1 MYEILFYEELKE
13 VNRNKDGFPIWDA
26 QMEQELYTPEEIA
39 QNNLTAKIMC
49 ELIAARKE
57 MGLSQ
62 KELERLS
69 GVKQPSIAR
78 MEKGISSPTL
88 DTLAKLLA
96 PLGKT
101 LEIVPIHQES

>member
-1 MYEILFYEELKE
+1 M
-13 VNRNKDGFPIWDA
+13 NRNKDGFPVWDA
-26 QMEQELYTPEEIA
+26 EMEQELYTTEEIA
-39 QNNLTAKIMC
+39 QNNLTAKVMC

-57 MGLSQ
+57 KGLTQ

-69 GVKQPSIAR
+69 GVRQPAIAR

-101 LEIVPIHQES
+101 IEIVPIRNDG

>member
-1 MYEILFYEELKE
+1 MN
-13 VNRNKDGFPIWDA
+13 VNKDGFPIWD
-26 QMEQELYTPEEIA
+26 EELEKEMYTPEEIE

-57 MGLSQ
+57 KGLTQ

-69 GVKQPSIAR
+69 GIKQPAIAR
-78 MEKGISSPTL
+78 MERGISSPTIE
-88 DTLAKLLA
+88 TLAKLLA

-101 LEIVPIHQES
+101 IEIVPIANK

>member
-1 MYEILFYEELKE
+1 M
-13 VNRNKDGFPIWDA
+13 NRNEDGFLIWD
-26 QMEQELYTPEEIA
+26 EDLEKEIYTSEEIA

-69 GVKQPSIAR
+69 GVKQPAIAR

-101 LEIVPIHQES
+101 IAIVPMTQKG

>member
-1 MYEILFYEELKE
+1 M
-13 VNRNKDGFPIWDA
+13 NRNKDGFPVWDA
-26 QMEQELYTPEEIA
+26 EMEQELYTTEEIA

-57 MGLSQ
+57 KGLTQ
-62 KELERLS
+62 KGLERLS
-69 GVKQPSIAR
+69 GVRQPAIAR

-88 DTLAKLLA
+88 ETLAKLLA

-101 LEIVPIHQES
+101 IEIVPIRNEG

>member
-1 MYEILFYEELKE
+1 M
-13 VNRNKDGFPIWDA
+13 NRNKDGFPVWDA
-26 QMEQELYTPEEIA
+26 DMERELFTEEEIA
-39 QNNLTAKIMC
+39 RNNLTAKIMC

-57 MGLSQ
+57 KGLSQ

-69 GVKQPSIAR
+69 GVRQPAIAR

-101 LEIVPIHQES
+101 IEIVPVRQDG

>member
-1 MYEILFYEELKE
+1 M
-13 VNRNKDGFPIWDA
+13 NRNKDGFPVWDA
-26 QMEQELYTPEEIA
+26 ELEQELFTAEEIA

-49 ELIAARKE
+49 ELITARKE
-57 MGLSQ
+57 KGLSQ

-69 GVKQPSIAR
+69 GVKQPAIAR

-101 LEIVPIHQES
+101 IQIVPIHQES

>member
-1 MYEILFYEELKE
+1 MN
-13 VNRNKDGFPIWDA
+13 VNKDGFPIWDL
-26 QMEQELYTPEEIA
+26 QLETEMYTPEEIV

-57 MGLSQ
+57 KGLTQ
-62 KELERLS
+62 KELEQLS
-69 GVKQPSIAR
+69 GVKQPAIAR
-78 MEKGISSPTL
+78 MERGLSSPTI

-101 LEIVPIHQES
+101 IEIVPLND

>member
-1 MYEILFYEELKE
+1 M
-13 VNRNKDGFPIWDA
+13 NASKDGFPIWDA
-26 QMEQELYTPEEIA
+26 QLEEEMYTPEEIA

-57 MGLSQ
+57 KGLTQ
-62 KELERLS
+62 KELEQLS
-69 GVKQPSIAR
+69 GVKQPAIAR
-78 MEKGISSPTL
+78 MERGLSSPTI

-101 LEIVPIHQES
+101 IEIVPLND

>member
-1 MYEILFYEELKE
+1 MNRNEDGFLIWDEELE
-13 VNRNKDGFPIWDA
+13 R
-26 QMEQELYTPEEIA
+26 ELYTEEEIA

-57 MGLSQ
+57 KGLSQ

-69 GVKQPSIAR
+69 GVKQPAIAR
-78 MEKGISSPTL
+78 MEKGVSSPTL

-101 LEIVPIHQES
+101 IQIVPANQES

>member
-1 MYEILFYEELKE
+1 M
-13 VNRNKDGFPIWDA
+13 NRNQDGFPVWDA
-26 QMEQELYTPEEIA
+26 QMEQELYTEEEIA

-57 MGLSQ
+57 KGLSQ

-69 GVKQPSIAR
+69 GVRQPAIAR

-88 DTLAKLLA
+88 DTLAKLLV

-101 LEIVPIHQES
+101 IEIVPISQES